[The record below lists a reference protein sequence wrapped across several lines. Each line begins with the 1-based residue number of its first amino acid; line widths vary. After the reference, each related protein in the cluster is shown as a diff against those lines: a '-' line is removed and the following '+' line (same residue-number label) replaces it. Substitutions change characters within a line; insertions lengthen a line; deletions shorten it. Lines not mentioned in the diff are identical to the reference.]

1 MGVKVVKIL
10 VEYFG
15 DLLILSC
22 VIVEEIV
29 VLDLIGE
36 IIVDSVVMYFENEEV
51 YELMVELEKV

>member
-1 MGVKVVKIL
+1 M
-10 VEYFG
+10 EYFG